1 MLNTTIRIN
10 QEYAKLVPKLS
21 AEKNESLKQSIK
33 QNGLWAPIAV
43 NQDGV
48 ILYGRHRYKIS
59 QELGIEPRFE
69 IKDFHDKAQEQ
80 MFVIDSNLKRRQPN
94 DYQSIKVALKSKPIL
109 EQIAKRNQKAGVKID
124 TSAKYLTQ
132 VGRVNELI
140 AMLAGV
146 SSETVRKVEDIERAA
161 GQDPKLLSSS
171 IIGAL
176 EKGDISINSAYQTL
190 KEARQG
196 RYGLT
201 YRIKKDK
208 EKYDRILSGEKPPDY
223 KKLTEKLLG
232 EYDKQ
237 RQKINED
244 ADIIESQ
251 KQEIERL
258 KQLQQKSPIQEQQT
272 TAGATT
278 TKEQEAAKAP
288 PAAMVTPTAE
298 AKVAE
303 VIPITTNK
311 TN

>member
-1 MLNTTIRIN
+1 MNFDVIRFGFKERGFNKRNVKHNNKNKSRICQTGSKTIGG
-10 QEYAKLVPKLS
+10 
-21 AEKNESLKQSIK
+21 KNESLKQSIK

-48 ILYGRHRYKIS
+48 ILYGRHRYKIC

-161 GQDPKLLSSS
+161 TDLPFYNSQILDVPILSSNFDS
-171 IIGAL
+171 F
-176 EKGDISINSAYQTL
+176 NVNF
-190 KEARQG
+190 
-196 RYGLT
+196 
-201 YRIKKDK
+201 RI
-208 EKYDRILSGEKPPDY
+208 
-223 KKLTEKLLG
+223 
-232 EYDKQ
+232 
-237 RQKINED
+237 
-244 ADIIESQ
+244 
-251 KQEIERL
+251 
-258 KQLQQKSPIQEQQT
+258 
-272 TAGATT
+272 
-278 TKEQEAAKAP
+278 
-288 PAAMVTPTAE
+288 V
-298 AKVAE
+298 
-303 VIPITTNK
+303 
-311 TN
+311 